1 MTDEVSQD
9 QSDLKGGF
17 RWANL
22 WSVVFFSLDSIVMII
37 SLVLNMCLVRAVARN
52 RHKERACLKM
62 TSHIRIYFYP
72 YSVAIVRG
80 L

>member
-1 MTDEVSQD
+1 MTDEVTQD

-37 SLVLNMCLVRAVARN
+37 SLILNMCLVRAVARN
-52 RHKERACLKM
+52 RHKERDCLQM
-62 TSHIRIYFYP
+62 MSQ
-72 YSVAIVRG
+72 SAISNPIAFKDS
-80 L
+80 